1 MQSLEISTTANKVL
15 ISIDRKKANKE
26 FLLNLLNSLRIEYLA
41 EKVDFDESIEKLGEE
56 IKKEWWKENKKKYLN
71 GK

>member
-1 MQSLEISTTANKVL
+1 MQSLKISTTANKVL

>member
-1 MQSLEISTTANKVL
+1 MQSLEITTTANKVL

-26 FLLNLLNSLRIEYLA
+26 FLLKLLNSLQLEYLA
-41 EKVDFDESIEKLGEE
+41 EKVNFDKSIEKLGEE
-56 IKKEWWKENKKKYLN
+56 IKNEWWKANKKKYLN